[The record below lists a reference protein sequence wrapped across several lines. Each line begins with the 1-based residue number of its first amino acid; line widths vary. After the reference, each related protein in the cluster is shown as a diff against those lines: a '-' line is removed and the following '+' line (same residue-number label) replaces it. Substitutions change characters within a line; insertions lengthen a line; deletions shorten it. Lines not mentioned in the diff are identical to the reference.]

1 MAALGSGPDLC
12 GPKATH
18 TLITSA
24 ASAFLT
30 LHRLPFL
37 PHISSQ
43 SQSQLGLSLRI
54 TREIPAPQAPV
65 GTGTAQER
73 GSSAGS
79 SAGLPARGQRGC

>member
-1 MAALGSGPDLC
+1 MAALGSGPGLC

-24 ASAFLT
+24 ASIFLT

-73 GSSAGS
+73 GSR
-79 SAGLPARGQRGC
+79 PAARLVFP